1 MCWRSY
7 ALTQDTAGSS
17 VAYNRVVQPVGVV
30 ESGMIDIVVETA
42 RFLAALRRANA
53 SSKPDFVA

>member
-1 MCWRSY
+1 
-7 ALTQDTAGSS
+7 LTQDTAGSS